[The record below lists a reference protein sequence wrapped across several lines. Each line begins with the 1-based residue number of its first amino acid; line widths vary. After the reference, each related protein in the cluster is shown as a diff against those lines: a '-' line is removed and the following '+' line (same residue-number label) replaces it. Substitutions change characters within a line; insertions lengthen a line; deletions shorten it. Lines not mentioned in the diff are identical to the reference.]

1 MKQETI
7 EGAAIAYSEY
17 RFITPD
23 CISERAEERC
33 LACKEGFI
41 TGVSWYKSRV
51 WHQVSLLPEE
61 DKIAAIL
68 TNCKHLIIIE
78 VNKDWENLIKS
89 FRGQAWAYY
98 ENLLPTSI
106 DCIIEED
113 KALLLKQF
121 NERKE
126 RKERHERWKE
136 D

>member
-1 MKQETI
+1 MNKLTLEEAAGVYSGTAHDAKPHPMHI
-7 EGAAIAYSEY
+7 ERNKAFKAGAEWQ
-17 RFITPD
+17 RNH
-23 CISERAEERC
+23 
-33 LACKEGFI
+33 
-41 TGVSWYKSRV
+41 V
-51 WHQVSLLPEE
+51 WQDTAQLPEE
-61 DKIAAIL
+61 GKIAAIL

-89 FRGQAWAYY
+89 FKGQAWAYY

-126 RKERHERWKE
+126 RHERWRE